1 MTGRTRR
8 GSTSS
13 VETIDGK
20 RDHWR
25 KESSLLRS
33 VPNGTS
39 DIEWPIYELRDAVV
53 LNKDGQTLE
62 SALDVGFRGPFIIRG
77 TLVLDEPEQRQNR
90 ELRSLFLITLALII
104 SSYKPGQRTNCSSR
118 DPTMHPILD
127 RRLGSRCTT
136 HHLGGRE
143 EWIFRDQSSTC
154 LPKDIPQNV
163 RGNNVVLS
171 HAGCTRWSGDQKG

>member
-20 RDHWR
+20 RNFWR
-25 KESSLLRS
+25 QESSLLRS
-33 VPNGTS
+33 VAKGTS

-90 ELRSLFLITLALII
+90 KLRSLFLITLALII
-104 SSYKPGQRTNCSSR
+104 SSHN
-118 DPTMHPILD
+118 
-127 RRLGSRCTT
+127 
-136 HHLGGRE
+136 
-143 EWIFRDQSSTC
+143 
-154 LPKDIPQNV
+154 
-163 RGNNVVLS
+163 
-171 HAGCTRWSGDQKG
+171 